1 MMMPQYL
8 LQQIY
13 IYNKTRSVII
23 KQANKTQ
30 SDQESNGKN
39 TLTKPG

>member
-8 LQQIY
+8 LQQI
-13 IYNKTRSVII
+13 KTISVII

-39 TLTKPG
+39 TLTKLG